1 MKLQPEGRKQPIKG
15 RRLTTHKGSLAIAGL
30 FVAMAVLAVPA
41 VPAEEPAW
49 GENSGRPSINQ
60 QLRDLK
66 EQQHQKA
73 LEWQRKNVK
82 QNWAQKL
89 NGTYSDER
97 VDETRA
103 QGASNQSNLAN
114 IRRNNFK
121 SNPNSAA
128 PTLISPRG
136 GGEFSRL
143 SKGFDTSHSLKKEP
157 KLGLNLGGSA
167 GSSLHADKQTLKKE
181 TQGLGTGLGKGPG
194 FSQNYGQQE
203 YDPTA
208 Q

>member
-1 MKLQPEGRKQPIKG
+1 MKL
-15 RRLTTHKGSLAIAGL
+15 LTISGILVG
-30 FVAMAVLAVPA
+30 MAVLAVPA
-41 VPAEEPAW
+41 VLAEEPTW
-49 GENSGRPSINQ
+49 GENSGRPSIGQ

-66 EQQHQKA
+66 EQKYQKA

-97 VDETRA
+97 ADETPA

-121 SNPNSAA
+121 SPNSAA
-128 PTLISPRG
+128 PTLISPKE

-143 SKGFDTSHSLKKEP
+143 SKGFSTTNSLKPQP
-157 KLGLNLGGSA
+157 KLGLNLGSSA

-181 TQGLGTGLGKGPG
+181 TQGVGTGPGLGKGPG
-194 FSQNYGQQE
+194 FSQE